1 MPANDRA
8 TRFDS
13 MRDSTVVAQNRFLPD
28 LFNRYPGNPIL
39 RAADWPYPA
48 HTVFNPGATRLASGE
63 TLLLVRVEDRRGISH
78 LTAARSSNG
87 ATDWQIDGQPTF
99 VAEPGKYP
107 EELWGVEDARIV
119 HLDDLGRFAVTYTA
133 YSRAGPLVALAT
145 TEDFRVFERHGAIMS
160 PEDKDAAFFPRR
172 FNGRW
177 ALIHRPVPNIGGAK
191 ANMWLSFSPDLR
203 HWGDHSVLL
212 EARDG
217 AWWDAGKIGLSAPPI
232 ETVDGWLVIYHGVRN
247 TPAGVL
253 YRVGLALL
261 DLEDPRRVL
270 RRGDEWVVGPEAD
283 YEINGDIANVVFPC
297 GAVLDEPSG
306 ELRVYYGAADTC
318 VGLMTAQIEDV
329 LEWVRKQPAHATTH
343 G

>member
-1 MPANDRA
+1 
-8 TRFDS
+8 
-13 MRDSTVVAQNRFLPD
+13 MRDSRAIEQNRFLPD
-28 LFNRYPGNPIL
+28 LFNRYPRNPIL
-39 RAADWPYPA
+39 CAADWPYPA

-78 LTAARSSNG
+78 LTAARSTNG
-87 ATDWQIDGQPTF
+87 ADGWHIDAQPTF
-99 VAEPGKYP
+99 SAEPEKYP
-107 EELWGVEDARIV
+107 EELWGVEDPRIV
-119 HLDDLGRFAVTYTA
+119 RLQDLERYAVTYTA
-133 YSRAGPLVALAT
+133 YSRAGPLVALVT

-160 PEDKDAAFFPRR
+160 PEDKDAALFPRQ
-172 FNGRW
+172 FDGRW
-177 ALIHRPVPNIGGAK
+177 VLIHRPVPHIGGAK

-247 TPAGVL
+247 TPAGAL

-261 DLEDPRRVL
+261 DLDDPRRVL
-270 RRGDEWVVGPEAD
+270 RRGDEWVVGPHAA
-283 YEINGDIANVVFPC
+283 YEINGDIANIVFPC
-297 GAVLDEPSG
+297 GAVLDVPSG

-318 VGLMTAQIEDV
+318 VGLMTAQIGDV
-329 LEWVRKQPAHATTH
+329 LDWLRTQPASEQIY

>member
-1 MPANDRA
+1 MPAKDRA

-13 MRDSTVVAQNRFLPD
+13 MRDSTVVARNRFLPD
-28 LFNRYPGNPIL
+28 LFNRHTANPIL
-39 RAADWPYPA
+39 CAADWPYPA
-48 HTVFNPGATRLASGE
+48 HTVFNPGATQLPSGK

-87 ATDWQIDGQPTF
+87 TTDWQIDGQPTF
-99 VAEPGKYP
+99 VAEPETYP

-119 HLDDLGRFAVTYTA
+119 HLDDLGYFAVTYTA

-145 TEDFRVFERHGAIMS
+145 TQDFRVFERHGAIMS

-191 ANMWLSFSPDLR
+191 ANMWLSFSHDLR

-270 RRGDEWVVGPEAD
+270 RRGDEWVVGPQAA

-297 GAVLDEPSG
+297 GAVLDVPSG

-318 VGLMTAQIEDV
+318 VGLMTAQIGGV
-329 LEWVRKQPAHATTH
+329 LEWLRTQPSPASLH